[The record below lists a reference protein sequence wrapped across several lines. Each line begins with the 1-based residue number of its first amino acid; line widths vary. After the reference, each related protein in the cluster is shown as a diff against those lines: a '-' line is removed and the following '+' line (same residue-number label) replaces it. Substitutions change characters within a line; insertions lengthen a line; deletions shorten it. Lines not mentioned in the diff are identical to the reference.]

1 MEVHVETPLQEAVEG
16 TDGELGWDGDDGE
29 EDCVRE
35 AMFEKSSPV
44 DPRRG
49 EGGASHPM
57 VRVLHDLDCDED
69 VNEEDCE
76 ADEKRHDWNAPI
88 QPPRSLGTTQTRC

>member
-16 TDGELGWDGDDGE
+16 TDGELGWDGYDGE
-29 EDCVRE
+29 EDGVRE
-35 AMFEKSSPV
+35 AVFEKSSPV

-49 EGGASHPM
+49 ERSASGVVWVM
-57 VRVLHDLDCDED
+57 EDLGCDEE

-76 ADEKRHDWNAPI
+76 ADEERHDWNAPI
-88 QPPRSLGTTQTRC
+88 QPPCSLGPTET